1 MKKYAMNILKSE
13 ILIVKTLGEQIGYG
27 NLMDIASV
35 LWAGNLQRYG
45 NSDVGAFYPA
55 MLTQLK
61 DDELKE
67 EAIQNRFRKMQ
78 LYKELGIWEG
88 DKE

>member
-13 ILIVKTLGEQIGYG
+13 ILIVKALGERIGYG
-27 NLMDIASV
+27 NLMDIASI

-45 NSDVGAFYPA
+45 NPDIGAFYPA
-55 MLTQLK
+55 ILTQLQ

-67 EAIQNRFRKMQ
+67 KAIQNRFRKIQ
-78 LYKELGIWEG
+78 LYKKLGIWDG
-88 DKE
+88 DTK